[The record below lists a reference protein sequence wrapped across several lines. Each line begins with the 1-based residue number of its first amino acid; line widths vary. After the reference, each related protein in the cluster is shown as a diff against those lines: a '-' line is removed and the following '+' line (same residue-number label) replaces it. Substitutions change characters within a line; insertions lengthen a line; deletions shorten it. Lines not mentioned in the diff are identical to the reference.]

1 VAAVYSEG
9 GVSIALPTLGSRG
22 WSAAL
27 AGPRGYVPVMTGRA
41 ELPQLFAADYLALTV
56 RLGRLVPGLIAAG
69 NVDPDL
75 WQRVS
80 AEPMPRPAD
89 LVRQSGR
96 LAQELADIPL
106 DPARR
111 DFLAGQLRAV
121 ECAARRLAGQRVPFV
136 REMSECFDV
145 VPRRGCED
153 DYAAAHAELAALLP
167 GSGSLAARLAA
178 YRRAHEVPPDRL
190 ASALATLSE
199 LLRGRTG
206 AVVSLPPA
214 EAVSFR
220 VTGAAPWSALH
231 RYRGRFRS
239 RITVNAGARPR
250 RTQLAQLVAHEAYPG
265 HHTERC
271 RKEAGIGRAWP
282 EHAVLVANS
291 PQSVVAEGAAELG
304 LTAVLGP
311 GWGPLVADALA
322 GPGLGFDGELAER
335 VETATARLARVRQD
349 AALLLHDRG
358 APVELVLAHLRR
370 WLLVDEPRARQIVGF
385 MREPVWRGYTTT
397 YVEGAELVHAWW
409 TRDPGPERLRR
420 LLDEPLTPRALRAE
434 LPS

>member
-1 VAAVYSEG
+1 
-9 GVSIALPTLGSRG
+9 
-22 WSAAL
+22 
-27 AGPRGYVPVMTGRA
+27 MTGRA
-41 ELPQLFAADYLALTV
+41 ERPQLFPADYLALTI
-56 RLGRLVPGLIAAG
+56 RLGRLEPGLTAWG
-69 NVDPDL
+69 NVDPEL
-75 WQRVS
+75 WRRVS

-96 LAQELADIPL
+96 LAQELADSPL
-106 DPARR
+106 DPVRR
-111 DFLAGQLRAV
+111 DFLAGQLRAA
-121 ECAARRLAGQRVPFV
+121 ECAARRLTGQRMPFV
-136 REMSECFDV
+136 REMAECFDV
-145 VPRRGCED
+145 VPRRGRED

-167 GSGSLAARLAA
+167 RSGSLAARLIA
-178 YRRAHEVPPDRL
+178 YRSAHEVPPDRL
-190 ASALATLSE
+190 APALATLSE

-206 AVVSLPPA
+206 AVVPLPPT
-214 EAVSFR
+214 ETVSFR
-220 VTGAAPWSALH
+220 VTGEAPWSALH
-231 RYRGRFRS
+231 RYCGGFRS

-304 LTAVLGP
+304 LAAVLGP

-322 GPGLGFDGELAER
+322 GVGLGFDGELAER
-335 VETATARLARVRQD
+335 VEAVTARLARVRQD

-370 WLLVDEPRARQIVGF
+370 WLLVDEPRARQILQF
-385 MREPVWRGYTTT
+385 MRQPVWRGYTTT

-434 LPS
+434 LAS

>member
-1 VAAVYSEG
+1 
-9 GVSIALPTLGSRG
+9 
-22 WSAAL
+22 
-27 AGPRGYVPVMTGRA
+27 MTGRA
-41 ELPQLFAADYLALTV
+41 ELSQRLLEEYLALTF
-56 RLGRLVPGLIAAG
+56 RLGRLVPGLSTVE
-69 NVDPDL
+69 NVDPEV
-75 WQRVS
+75 WQRVRV
-80 AEPMPRPAD
+80 EPMPRPAD

-106 DPARR
+106 DPGRR
-111 DFLAGQLRAV
+111 DFLAGQLRAM
-121 ECAARRLAGQRVPFV
+121 ECTARRLAGQPVPFV
-136 REMSECFDV
+136 RELVECFDV
-145 VPRRGCED
+145 VPRRGQSD

-167 GSGSLAARLAA
+167 GSGSLAARAAA
-178 YRRAHEVPPDRL
+178 YRSADEVPPDRL
-190 ASALATLSE
+190 ADTLAALSE

-206 AVVSLPPA
+206 AVVSLPPE

-220 VTGAAPWSALH
+220 ITHHAPWSALH
-231 RYRGRFRS
+231 RYCGRFRS
-239 RITVNAGARPR
+239 QITVNAGARPR

-304 LTAVLGP
+304 LAAVLGP

-322 GPGLGFDGELAER
+322 GLGLGFDGELAER
-335 VETATARLARVRQD
+335 VEAATARLARVRQD

-358 APVELVLAHLRR
+358 APVDEAHGYLRR
-370 WLLVDEPRARQIVGF
+370 WLLVDEPRARQILQF
-385 MREPVWRGYTTT
+385 MRQPVWRGYTTT
-397 YVEGAELVHAWW
+397 YVEGAELVRAWW

-420 LLDEPLTPRALRAE
+420 LLDEPLTPRTLRAE
-434 LPS
+434 LAS